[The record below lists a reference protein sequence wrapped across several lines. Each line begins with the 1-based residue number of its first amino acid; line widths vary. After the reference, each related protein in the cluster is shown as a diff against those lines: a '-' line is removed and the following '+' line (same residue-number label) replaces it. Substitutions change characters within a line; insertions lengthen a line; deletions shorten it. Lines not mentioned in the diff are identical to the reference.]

1 VKRDLFLWHTCNGLK
16 VNEIKGSY
24 YMRPAIIFGG
34 LDRPG
39 IKSSRLVIKVLLAV
53 GKKGGKIG
61 QNFYAFGTVFD
72 LGCFASK
79 AIPYRI

>member
-1 VKRDLFLWHTCNGLK
+1 
-16 VNEIKGSY
+16 
-24 YMRPAIIFGG
+24 MRPANIFGVPEG
-34 LDRPG
+34 RREE
-39 IKSSRLVIKVLLAV
+39 SSRLVIKVLLII

-72 LGCFASK
+72 LRCFASK